1 MLLPFFN
8 NDSQYSNHSI
18 WDKMSIMSKV
28 IILGS
33 SNAVPTLKAENTHM
47 VVVGENRTVLID
59 SVSTPVIR
67 LEQAGVDLHSI
78 TDIVVTHF
86 HPDHVSGLPLLL
98 MDLWLLGHKDPIN
111 IYGLDHAIDRVE
123 ALLDLY
129 SWRDWPNF
137 FAVVFFRLPASELAT
152 VLDCPD
158 FLIQSSPVH
167 HMIPNIGLRFEFKD
181 SGKALAYSCDTEPC
195 EEVIRLSQ
203 GANVLIHEA
212 TGASF
217 GHSSAKQ
224 AGEIATKAG
233 VANLYL
239 IHYTTA
245 GQASVDLIAEAGE
258 TFNGKIK
265 LAYDFM
271 VLDFAKRMPLSQFG
285 RGDRALD
292 MNVQKWENPSEP

>member
-1 MLLPFFN
+1 M
-8 NDSQYSNHSI
+8 D
-18 WDKMSIMSKV
+18 IMSRV

-47 VVVGENRTVLID
+47 VLVGENRTVLID
-59 SVSTPVIR
+59 TVSTPVIR

-78 TDIVVTHF
+78 TDIVITHF

-98 MDLWLLGHKDPIN
+98 MDLWLLGRKAPIN

-123 ALLDLY
+123 TMLDLY
-129 SWRDWPNF
+129 HWKDWPNF
-137 FAVVFFRLPASELAT
+137 FSVVFSRLPASELTT
-152 VLDCPD
+152 VLDCPE

-167 HMIPNIGLRFEFKD
+167 HMIPTIGLRFEFKD
-181 SGKALAYSCDTEPC
+181 SGKVLAYSCDTEPC
-195 EEVIRLSQ
+195 DEVVRLSQ
-203 GANVLIHEA
+203 SADVLIHEA

-233 VANLYL
+233 VSNLYL

-245 GQASVDLIAEAGE
+245 VQTSVDLIAEAGE

-265 LAYDFM
+265 LARDFM
-271 VLDFAKRMPLSQFG
+271 VLNFTKRMPLSQFG
-285 RGDRALD
+285 RGDRD
-292 MNVQKWENPSEP
+292 MNMNVQKRENLSEP